1 MELKKELLQGL
12 LDKIAIPS
20 PRVLQQP
27 ASPLMKAR
35 QCKHKSRNM
44 KRSGDSEGEKR
55 RKRRK
60 LLQELGD
67 QKIPFLGPSDRGYQQ
82 LWDSS
87 YSGLILRRSCS
98 LPVELH
104 GRVQAALLTL
114 RRKGCLLR
122 DLVRVRD
129 RDVFT
134 AVSRALLGEPGHT
147 YRYLDTR
154 LFTIPWHSEDAD
166 VKGQNCCDPDLR
178 AACKALWE
186 LNTFFCSD
194 VSQLKEGDR
203 LTQCVKGETEAKQG
217 EEGDTGSKHS
227 EDSKNSEGGDSES
240 RQSEE
245 GDTESKHSEEWDI
258 ESKHSEE
265 GCSGSK
271 QEGEWETESKHS
283 SEEGESSQA
292 KPSEMVV
299 AAGSEHSEGKFPG
312 WAPKALTGPETKPV
326 GLGAQEKPLT
336 QLKHSLSDYHIED
349 RKEQASGQSC
359 SQPSPPPVCTGPVKF
374 NVTLLNYMDPAAMS
388 QLKEE
393 PYYGMGKM
401 AVGWHHDENLITH
414 TPVAVYSYSCHEEK
428 GESSEG
434 GSSGKACWRIGLK
447 VAWDIHTPGL
457 MLPLES
463 GDCYYMRDDL
473 NSTHQHCVLA
483 GETARFSSTH
493 RVAECSSGTL
503 TYIQSRCQEALSNL
517 HTDPETGSHSLL
529 TLLPTTLQH
538 CEDIHN
544 EVEFEWLRQYWFQG
558 HRYTRFCS
566 WWTRPMEQLEQDWKL
581 METMT
586 MLFLDTVEK
595 EEGQAGEGRRELAET
610 LLSAL
615 TDRHQ
620 QRQTWRDRCHSN
632 LAQTLPPEEAPVD
645 RPFWGVDD
653 PSMPLPFDLADII
666 NRVESLLWRM

>member
-1 MELKKELLQGL
+1 
-12 LDKIAIPS
+12 
-20 PRVLQQP
+20 
-27 ASPLMKAR
+27 
-35 QCKHKSRNM
+35 M

-60 LLQELGD
+60 LLHELGD
-67 QKIPFLGPSDRGYQQ
+67 QKIPFLGPSDRGFQH

-87 YSGLILRRSCS
+87 YTGLVVRRSCS
-98 LPVELH
+98 LPAELH
-104 GRVQAALLTL
+104 GRVQAAMLTL
-114 RRKGCLLR
+114 RSKGCLLR
-122 DLVRVRD
+122 DLVRVRE

-134 AVSRALLGEPGHT
+134 AVSRVLLGEPGHT

-154 LFTIPWHSEDAD
+154 LFAIPWHSEDAE
-166 VKGQNCCDPDLR
+166 VRGLNCCDPDLS

-186 LNTFFCSD
+186 LNTLFCSD
-194 VSQLKEGDR
+194 VSQGEGDKVTQCAKGEVDAKQGKEGD
-203 LTQCVKGETEAKQG
+203 TE
-217 EEGDTGSKHS
+217 SKHS

-245 GDTESKHSEEWDI
+245 GDTESKQSEEWDI
-258 ESKHSEE
+258 ESKP
-265 GCSGSK
+265 
-271 QEGEWETESKHS
+271 S

-292 KPSEMVV
+292 KPSESSV
-299 AAGSEHSEGKFPG
+299 AAGLELSEGKCQS
-312 WAPKALTGPETKPV
+312 WATKTIIGTDTEPV
-326 GLGAQEKPLT
+326 ELGLQEKPVT
-336 QLKHSLSDYHIED
+336 HIKHSLSDHHIED
-349 RKEQASGQSC
+349 KEEQPSRQGC
-359 SQPSPPPVCTGPVKF
+359 SQPSPPQVCTGPAKF

-388 QLKEE
+388 HLKEE

-401 AVGWHHDENLITH
+401 AVGWHHDENLVSH
-414 TPVAVYSYSCHEEK
+414 SPVAVYSYSCHSDK

-434 GSSGKACWRIGLK
+434 SSDEKASWRIGLK

-457 MLPLES
+457 ALPLES

-483 GETARFSSTH
+483 GDSARFSSTH

-529 TLLPTTLQH
+529 ALLPTTLQH
-538 CEDIHN
+538 CEEIHN

-558 HRYTRFCS
+558 RRYARFCS
-566 WWTRPMEQLEQDWKL
+566 WWTGPMEQLENDWKL
-581 METMT
+581 LETMT
-586 MLFLDTVEK
+586 MLSLATLE
-595 EEGQAGEGRRELAET
+595 EEGSAGEGRREMAET

-620 QRQTWRDRCHSN
+620 QRQTWRDRCHSS

-653 PSMPLPFDLADII
+653 PNMPLPFDLADII
-666 NRVESLLWRM
+666 NKVESLLWRM

>member
-1 MELKKELLQGL
+1 M
-12 LDKIAIPS
+12 
-20 PRVLQQP
+20 
-27 ASPLMKAR
+27 
-35 QCKHKSRNM
+35 
-44 KRSGDSEGEKR
+44 
-55 RKRRK
+55 
-60 LLQELGD
+60 GD
-67 QKIPFLGPSDRGYQQ
+67 QKIPFLGPSDRGFQQ

-87 YSGLILRRSCS
+87 YTGLVLRRSCS
-98 LPVELH
+98 LPAELH
-104 GRVQAALLTL
+104 GQVQAALLTL
-114 RRKGCLLR
+114 RSKGCLLR

-154 LFTIPWHSEDAD
+154 LFAIPWHSEDTE

-178 AACKALWE
+178 SACK
-186 LNTFFCSD
+186 
-194 VSQLKEGDR
+194 
-203 LTQCVKGETEAKQG
+203 
-217 EEGDTGSKHS
+217 
-227 EDSKNSEGGDSES
+227 
-240 RQSEE
+240 
-245 GDTESKHSEEWDI
+245 
-258 ESKHSEE
+258 
-265 GCSGSK
+265 
-271 QEGEWETESKHS
+271 
-283 SEEGESSQA
+283 
-292 KPSEMVV
+292 
-299 AAGSEHSEGKFPG
+299 
-312 WAPKALTGPETKPV
+312 
-326 GLGAQEKPLT
+326 
-336 QLKHSLSDYHIED
+336 LKHSLSDYHIED
-349 RKEQASGQSC
+349 KEEKASGQGC
-359 SQPSPPPVCTGPVKF
+359 SQPSPPQVCTGPVKF

-401 AVGWHHDENLITH
+401 AVGWHHDENLVTH
-414 TPVAVYSYSCHEEK
+414 SPVAVYSYSC
-428 GESSEG
+428 ESSEG
-434 GSSGKACWRIGLK
+434 GSGEKACWRIGLK

-483 GETARFSSTH
+483 GDTARFSSTH

-529 TLLPTTLQH
+529 ALLPTTLQH
-538 CEDIHN
+538 CEEIHN

-558 HRYTRFCS
+558 QRYTRFCS
-566 WWTRPMEQLEQDWKL
+566 WWTRPMEQLEKDWKL

-586 MLFLDTVEK
+586 MLFLATVE
-595 EEGQAGEGRRELAET
+595 EEGRAGEGRREMAET

-620 QRQTWRDRCHSN
+620 QRQTWRDRCHSS

-666 NRVESLLWRM
+666 NRVESLLWRCAQDVEVYKCAYVHIYSP

>member
-1 MELKKELLQGL
+1 MTVPCVRALQR
-12 LDKIAIPS
+12 PT
-20 PRVLQQP
+20 
-27 ASPLMKAR
+27 SPLMKAR
-35 QCKHKSRNM
+35 QCKHNSRNM

-55 RKRRK
+55 RKRRR

-67 QKIPFLGPSDRGYQQ
+67 QKIPFLGPSDRGFQQ

-87 YSGLILRRSCS
+87 YSGLVLKKSCS
-98 LPVELH
+98 LPTELH

-154 LFTIPWHSEDAD
+154 LFAIPWHSEDAD

-203 LTQCVKGETEAKQG
+203 LTQCVKGEAEAKQS
-217 EEGDTGSKHS
+217 EEGDTESKHS

-258 ESKHSEE
+258 ESKHSDE
-265 GCSGSK
+265 GCSGTK
-271 QEGEWETESKHS
+271 QEGEWETGSKHS
-283 SEEGESSQA
+283 SEEGESSQV
-292 KPSEMVV
+292 KP
-299 AAGSEHSEGKFPG
+299 G
-312 WAPKALTGPETKPV
+312 ETIVGAETQPL
-326 GLGAQEKPLT
+326 GLGPQEKPVA

-349 RKEQASGQSC
+349 KEEQASEQGC
-359 SQPSPPPVCTGPVKF
+359 SQPSPPQVCTGPVKF

-414 TPVAVYSYSCHEEK
+414 SPVAVYSYSCHDDK
-428 GESSEG
+428 
-434 GSSGKACWRIGLK
+434 
-447 VAWDIHTPGL
+447 
-457 MLPLES
+457 
-463 GDCYYMRDDL
+463 DDL
-473 NSTHQHCVLA
+473 NCTHQHCVLA

-503 TYIQSRCQEALSNL
+503 TYIQSQCQEALSNL

-529 TLLPTTLQH
+529 DLLPTTLRR
-538 CEDIHN
+538 CEEIHN

-558 HRYTRFCS
+558 QRYTRFCS
-566 WWTRPMEQLEQDWKL
+566 WWTSPMEQLEKDWRL

-586 MLFLDTVEK
+586 MLFLASVED
-595 EEGQAGEGRRELAET
+595 EGRAEEGRREMAET

-653 PSMPLPFDLADII
+653 PGMPLPFDLADII